1 MEACRKMKLEKG
13 YEEMPNEASATE
25 DDESAMELGP
35 EDDADPESYIEEEML
50 IFADFENYLTP
61 EELAD
66 PNVRV
71 KVIGIESE
79 SPVIQINNDVY
90 RGSYDFALGTNVFLE
105 EDDEKKNTN
114 DPLYNPNPPK
124 FYKYSG
130 QGNKVLRMKRIFTTP
145 KTDVATVKTE
155 PADTT
160 EESRTTQTER
170 YLVTRSYEEA
180 LNLHLPVGCNPPR
193 FIDSEHNCENIVHRK
208 TLTLTTVE
216 SDVEDDAKRDDPRDV
231 DYKPGMDA

>member
-1 MEACRKMKLEKG
+1 MEAIRKMKLEKG
-13 YEEMPNEASATE
+13 CDEMPNEASATE
-25 DDESAMELGP
+25 EDVSAMEMDP
-35 EDDADPESYIEEEML
+35 DDDDDPESYIEEEML
-50 IFADFENYLTP
+50 IFADFENYLTT

-71 KVIGIESE
+71 KVIGIDSE

-105 EDDEKKNTN
+105 EDEERKNTN
-114 DPLYNPNPPK
+114 DPLYNADPPK

-145 KTDVATVKTE
+145 KADVATVKKE

-160 EESRTTQTER
+160 EESRSTESER
-170 YLVTRSYEEA
+170 YLVMRSYEEA
-180 LNLHLPVGCNPPR
+180 LNLHLPLGCYPPR
-193 FIDSEHNCENIVHRK
+193 HIDSELNFEKIVHRK
-208 TLTLTTVE
+208 PLTLTTVE
-216 SDVEDDAKRDDPRDV
+216 SDVEDDAQRDDPRDV